1 MPAPTTRI
9 RVPKFKNLT
18 VDGNPK
24 VAKGEKLGVLTGVL
38 HLLPATSYD
47 ALRVKQGLEPLGVNL
62 CPFAGSCAAPC
73 LVSAGRG
80 GIPMAKY
87 AGTAFTNNVE
97 AGRYRKTE
105 EYYMQRAA
113 FLAALIRDMTKLA
126 SVADRNGMRAAV
138 RLNGTSDLDWSR
150 RHPEV
155 IAAARALNVTLYD
168 YTKRPV
174 KYRAD
179 SPVHLTYSYDVGR
192 DAQSLAY
199 LRAGGNVAVV
209 FRTKKGHAL
218 PATWHGYPVID
229 GDVTDVRFMDG
240 SGVVVG
246 LRAKGKAKSD
256 TSGFVQA
263 HAAT

>member
-1 MPAPTTRI
+1 MPAPARI

-47 ALRVKQGLEPLGVNL
+47 ALRVKNGLPALGVNL

-80 GIPMAKY
+80 GIPMARY
-87 AGTAFTNNVE
+87 AGTVFSNNVE
-97 AGRYRKTE
+97 AGRYRKTD
-105 EYYMQRAA
+105 EYYMQRAS
-113 FLAALIRDMTKLA
+113 FLAQLVRDMTKLA
-126 SVADRNGMRAAV
+126 SVAAKHGMRAAV

-155 IAAARALNVTLYD
+155 IAAARALDITLYD
-168 YTKRPV
+168 YTKRPI

-192 DAQSLAY
+192 DAQAMAY
-199 LRAGGNVAVV
+199 LQAGGNVAVV
-209 FRTKKGHAL
+209 FKTAKGRDL
-218 PATWHGYPVID
+218 PATWNGYPVID
-229 GDVTDVRFMDG
+229 GDVTDVRFLDG

-256 TSGFVQA
+256 TSGFVQP